1 MNEAEIKKIA
11 REMYDQADFAAW
23 RTDREKWD
31 SILEGAD
38 KIDKPE
44 FYSDTGIS
52 DYHSFAARHALNV
65 VVQELGRANPRLS
78 TFSRSVDP
86 ERTKG
91 AQNFESFFNQQW
103 SVWNEGM
110 NAPYPLT
117 CSDQGCRGLGT
128 YKLSLRSAVKD
139 GKNIV
144 WADRPSGNGKELDA
158 YKLRQPTPFVLE
170 RIDPLTLAWFEDAD
184 GMAVCVEQSKRP
196 LNPVLEMYGLA
207 LRNDRFEALGEG
219 RRIEGADPPKSVTF
233 VEVCTRDTIYHLVEQ
248 AKSRGNESKHL
259 IVGSYPN
266 PFGAVRYS
274 FAPAFIEGSSEVSK
288 RFRPLIEGALKLT
301 PLKSMFG
308 TARKHAAVLAAYKTF
323 DIVQDKDGLPYL
335 DQQGNPMSITI
346 APYEPD
352 RFVLP
357 PGCHR
362 EPREA
367 TNVDLDKMQAFVEDE
382 LRQVMPPD
390 VLSGGTE
397 GERQPAWSLAV
408 SAKRAE
414 YRIDPGIRG
423 QQGAI
428 KEIARM
434 VGWAIKNWLK
444 EPVLIW
450 TMVTDDMGK
459 TKPEQVK
466 VSPDDI
472 EEDFLLD
479 VDMRYQSLDYSMAQL
494 ELLRRGWQEGHVS
507 ERQLMEEGYQQ
518 DNPEMTWRQ
527 VDADRLRTAM
537 RNWRVFK
544 AMKIAIGDE
553 RQAQGQPPLSPEEE
567 AAMEQAAVGGE
578 RAEERRAASPVRA
591 TGLESG
597 TMPSRQRIT

>member
-1 MNEAEIKKIA
+1 MNEAEVRKIA
-11 REMYDQADFAAW
+11 RELYDQADFDAW
-23 RTDREKWD
+23 RSDREKWD
-31 SILEGAD
+31 TILEGAD
-38 KIDKPE
+38 KVDKPE

-52 DYHSFAARHALNV
+52 DYHSYAARQALNV

-86 ERTKG
+86 KRTKG
-91 AQNFESFFNQQW
+91 AQNFESLFNQQW
-103 SVWNEGM
+103 SVWNEGAG
-110 NAPYPLT
+110 APYPLT
-117 CSDQGCRGLGT
+117 CSDQGARGLAI
-128 YKLSLRSAVKD
+128 YKLSLRSTVKD
-139 GKNIV
+139 GKNVV
-144 WADRPSGNGKELDA
+144 WADRPSKDIDA
-158 YKLRQPTPFVLE
+158 YKLRTPTPFVLE

-184 GMAVCVEQSKRP
+184 GLAVCVEQSKRP
-196 LNPVLEMYGLA
+196 LNPILETYELA
-207 LRNDRFEALGEG
+207 LRHDRFEALGEG
-219 RRIEGADPPKSVTF
+219 RRIEGGDVPKSVTF
-233 VEVCTRDTIYHLVEQ
+233 VEVCTRDTIYHLVQ
-248 AKSRGNESKHL
+248 QVQSRGNESKHL

-308 TARKHAAVLAAYKTF
+308 TARKHAAVLAAYKQF
-323 DIVQDKDGLPYL
+323 DIVQDKDGLPYI
-335 DQQGNPMSITI
+335 NPRTGEPMTITI
-346 APYEPD
+346 SPYEPD
-352 RFVLP
+352 KFVLP

-390 VLSGGTE
+390 VLTGGTE

-428 KEIARM
+428 KEIARQ
-434 VGWAIKNWLK
+434 VAWCIKNWLK

-450 TMVTDDMGK
+450 AMVTDELDQP
-459 TKPEQVK
+459 KPEQVK
-466 VSPDDI
+466 VSPEDI

-527 VDADRLRTAM
+527 VDADKLRTAM

-544 AMKIAIGDE
+544 AMQLAIGKE
-553 RQAQGQPPLSPEEE
+553 REKQGQPPLSPEEE
-567 AAMEQAAVGGE
+567 AAMEQAAVGQE
-578 RAEERRAASPVRA
+578 RAEERRPASPVRA
-591 TGLESG
+591 TGLEPG